1 MADLSGMGFDPAEV
15 ESMGSGFS
23 IVPPGIYT
31 VMVVKSDVADTS
43 TGGKMLVMEYQVC
56 DGPQTGST
64 LTDRLNIRNNSDV
77 AQKIGLSQL
86 KDVCDAI
93 GFVGKLTDSSK
104 LHGKPFSVKVVVEPF
119 VSNKTGKSLDSNKI
133 EKRMKR
139 QAASMSEAAPAQKA
153 ANSGW

>member
-15 ESMGSGFS
+15 ESMGSGFT

-31 VMVVKSDVADTS
+31 VMVVKSDVADSS
-43 TGGKMLVMEYQVC
+43 TGGKLLVMEYQVC

-64 LTDRLNIRNNSDV
+64 LIDRLNIRNNSDV

-93 GFVGKLTDSSK
+93 GFVGKLTDSNK

-133 EKRMKR
+133 EKRMKK